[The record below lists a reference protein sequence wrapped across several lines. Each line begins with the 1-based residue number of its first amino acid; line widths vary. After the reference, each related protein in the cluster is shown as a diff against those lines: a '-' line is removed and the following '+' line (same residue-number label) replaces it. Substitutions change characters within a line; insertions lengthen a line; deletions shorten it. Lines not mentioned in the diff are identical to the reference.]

1 MTVADCVAD
10 VERLLAERPGA
21 ERVAALNRR
30 VRALVERESTVRD
43 WLRGWRLRRPR
54 SLPAVRFSVNASG

>member
-30 VRALVERESTVRD
+30 VRALVERESTVR
-43 WLRGWRLRRPR
+43 
-54 SLPAVRFSVNASG
+54 FSVNASG